1 MKILI
6 SAVSDSDPI
15 RGFHDGALVHIA
27 RKYRPDKIIIVYSDK
42 MLPNK
47 ERNNKVLFSI
57 SENYRPEI
65 IIHEKIIIGE
75 DVFIFDK
82 MYDEFSKII
91 NECYSKEDEFI
102 LNLSSGTPQICAA
115 LFIINRLS
123 GINVKAVQVA
133 SPQKG
138 PNTEDKHD
146 ISEDIDDLISLNEDS
161 TDQFVDRTLEDSA
174 EKFSQDLMKKTIRD
188 FITKYDY
195 KASLELA
202 NQLPNFSG
210 LKEARK
216 KLQDIVDAL
225 DRQDIPQTFKNRKW
239 SDEKKKV
246 LNAYLTIEL
255 QKERGNFSEGLIR
268 IKTLT
273 EFILEDYIDNRYPG
287 LLDRY
292 VDESEKYFLGIWDYS
307 KILKEKKEWTLYNQI
322 KPMINMNTSR
332 NTVAHRLDSI
342 KAEDL
347 KQMGPVL
354 KNLKGLVKEQ
364 YQLTEKDFN
373 FYKDLN
379 KELLELLK

>member
-195 KASLELA
+195 KTSLELA
-202 NQLPNFSG
+202 NQFSDFPG
-210 LKEARK
+210 LKESRK
-216 KLQDIVDAL
+216 KLQNIVDAL
-225 DRQDIPQTFKNRKW
+225 DRQDIPQTLKNRKW

-307 KILKEKKEWTLYNQI
+307 KILKEKREWTLYNQI

>member
-91 NECYSKEDEFI
+91 NECYKKEDEFI

-138 PNTEDKHD
+138 PNIGDKHD

-202 NQLPNFSG
+202 NQLPDFSG

-225 DRQDIPQTFKNRKW
+225 DRQDIPQTVKNRKW

-354 KNLKGLVKEQ
+354 KTLKGLVKEQ

>member
-146 ISEDIDDLISLNEDS
+146 LSEDIDDLISLNEDS

-202 NQLPNFSG
+202 NQLPDFSG

-307 KILKEKKEWTLYNQI
+307 KILKEKREWTLYNQI

-332 NTVAHRLDSI
+332 NTLAHRLDPLQS
-342 KAEDL
+342 EEL
-347 KQMGPVL
+347 RQLGSVL
-354 KNLKGLVKEQ
+354 KNLKALVKEQ
-364 YQLTEKDFN
+364 YQFNEKDFN
-373 FYKDLN
+373 FYKELN

>member
-225 DRQDIPQTFKNRKW
+225 DRQDIPQTLKNRKW

-379 KELLELLK
+379 KEFLELLK

>member
-1 MKILI
+1 M
-6 SAVSDSDPI
+6 
-15 RGFHDGALVHIA
+15 
-27 RKYRPDKIIIVYSDK
+27 
-42 MLPNK
+42 
-47 ERNNKVLFSI
+47 
-57 SENYRPEI
+57 
-65 IIHEKIIIGE
+65 
-75 DVFIFDK
+75 
-82 MYDEFSKII
+82 
-91 NECYSKEDEFI
+91 
-102 LNLSSGTPQICAA
+102 
-115 LFIINRLS
+115 S

-146 ISEDIDDLISLNEDS
+146 ISEDIDVLISLNEDS

-202 NQLPNFSG
+202 NQFSDFPG
-210 LKEARK
+210 LKESRK
-216 KLQDIVDAL
+216 KLQNIVDAL
-225 DRQDIPQTFKNRKW
+225 DRQDIPQTLKNRKW

-307 KILKEKKEWTLYNQI
+307 KILKEKREWTLYNQI

-332 NTVAHRLDSI
+332 NTLAHRLDPLQS
-342 KAEDL
+342 EEL
-347 KQMGPVL
+347 RQLGSVL
-354 KNLKGLVKEQ
+354 KNLKVLVKEQ
-364 YQLTEKDFN
+364 YQFNEKDFN
-373 FYKDLN
+373 FYKELN

>member
-1 MKILI
+1 MKVLI
-6 SAVSDSDPI
+6 SAVGNTDPI
-15 RGFHDGALVHIA
+15 RNFHDGALVHIA
-27 RKYRPDKIIIVYSDK
+27 RKYRPDKIIIVFSEELICKKDDI
-42 MLPNK
+42 
-47 ERNNKVLFSI
+47 EKVIRSI
-57 SENYRPEI
+57 DSQYVPEI
-65 IIHEKIIIGE
+65 VYHEPIILNNEVH
-75 DVFIFDK
+75 IFDT
-82 MYDEFSKII
+82 MFDQFDAII
-91 NECYSKEDEFI
+91 REYYTKDDEFI
-102 LNLSSGTPQICAA
+102 LNLSSGTPQIKSA
-115 LFIINRLS
+115 LFVLNRLS
-123 GINVKAVQVA
+123 EINVKAVQVP
-133 SPQKG
+133 SPEKKSNAG
-138 PNTEDKHD
+138 VGHD
-146 ISEDIDDLISLNEDS
+146 DSEDIDALIDTNIDNKR
-161 TDQFVDRTLEDSA
+161 DFVDRTIEDTS
-174 EKFSQDLMKKTIRD
+174 EKFKQGLMKKTLRD
-188 FITKYDY
+188 FIKKYDY

-202 NQLPNFSG
+202 NQLPDFSG

-342 KAEDL
+342 KSEDL

-354 KNLKGLVKEQ
+354 KTLKGLVKEQ

-373 FYKDLN
+373 FYKGLN

>member
-91 NECYSKEDEFI
+91 NECYKKEDEFI
-102 LNLSSGTPQICAA
+102 LN
-115 LFIINRLS
+115 R
-123 GINVKAVQVA
+123 INVKAVQVA

-138 PNTEDKHD
+138 PNIGDKHD

-202 NQLPNFSG
+202 NQLPDFSG

-225 DRQDIPQTFKNRKW
+225 DRQDIPQTLKNRKW

-268 IKTLT
+268 IKNLT
-273 EFILEDYIDNRYPG
+273 EFILGDYIENRYPG
-287 LLDRY
+287 FLDNY
-292 VDESEKYFLGIWDYS
+292 SNDSVKYYIGIWDYD
-307 KILKEKKEWTLYNQI
+307 KILQEKREWILHNKI
-322 KPMINMNTSR
+322 KPILRMNKTR
-332 NTVAHRLDSI
+332 NTIAHKLDSLDS
-342 KAEDL
+342 EEL
-347 KQMGPVL
+347 KQLGPVL
-354 KNLKGLVKEQ
+354 KALKGLIKEQ

-373 FYKDLN
+373 FYKDFN

>member
-42 MLPNK
+42 MITNK

-91 NECYSKEDEFI
+91 NECYKKEDEFI

-202 NQLPNFSG
+202 NRFSDFPG
-210 LKEARK
+210 LKEFRK

-225 DRQDIPQTFKNRKW
+225 DRQDIPQSLKNRKW

-273 EFILEDYIDNRYPG
+273 EFILEDYINNRYPG
-287 LLDRY
+287 FLDNY
-292 VDESEKYFLGIWDYS
+292 VNESEKYYLGIQDYN
-307 KILKEKKEWTLYNQI
+307 KILQTKDRILSDKI
-322 KPMINMNTSR
+322 KPILRMNKTR

-342 KAEDL
+342 KSEDL

-354 KNLKGLVKEQ
+354 KTLKGLVKEQ
-364 YQLTEKDFN
+364 YQFNEKDFN
-373 FYKDLN
+373 FYKELN

>member
-202 NQLPNFSG
+202 NQFSDFPG
-210 LKEARK
+210 LKESRK

-225 DRQDIPQTFKNRKW
+225 DRQDIPQTLKNRKW

-307 KILKEKKEWTLYNQI
+307 KILKEKREWTLYNQI

-332 NTVAHRLDSI
+332 NTLAHRLDPLQS
-342 KAEDL
+342 EEL
-347 KQMGPVL
+347 RQLGSVL
-354 KNLKGLVKEQ
+354 KNLKALVKEQ
-364 YQLTEKDFN
+364 YQFNEKDFN
-373 FYKDLN
+373 FYKELN

>member
-202 NQLPNFSG
+202 NQLPDFSG

-225 DRQDIPQTFKNRKW
+225 DRQDIPQTLKNRKW

-307 KILKEKKEWTLYNQI
+307 KILKEKREWTLYNQI

-332 NTVAHRLDSI
+332 NTLAHRLDPLQS
-342 KAEDL
+342 EEL
-347 KQMGPVL
+347 RQLGSVL
-354 KNLKGLVKEQ
+354 KNLKALVKEQ
-364 YQLTEKDFN
+364 YQFNEKDFN
-373 FYKDLN
+373 FYKELN

>member
-202 NQLPNFSG
+202 NQLPDFSG
-210 LKEARK
+210 LKESRK
-216 KLQDIVDAL
+216 KLQNIVDAL
-225 DRQDIPQTFKNRKW
+225 DRQDIPQTLKNRKW

-379 KELLELLK
+379 KELFELLK

>member
-1 MKILI
+1 MSRQYKFQVLKKK
-6 SAVSDSDPI
+6 SNAGV
-15 RGFHDGALVHIA
+15 GHD
-27 RKYRPDKIIIVYSDK
+27 D
-42 MLPNK
+42 
-47 ERNNKVLFSI
+47 
-57 SENYRPEI
+57 
-65 IIHEKIIIGE
+65 
-75 DVFIFDK
+75 
-82 MYDEFSKII
+82 
-91 NECYSKEDEFI
+91 
-102 LNLSSGTPQICAA
+102 
-115 LFIINRLS
+115 
-123 GINVKAVQVA
+123 
-133 SPQKG
+133 
-138 PNTEDKHD
+138 
-146 ISEDIDDLISLNEDS
+146 SEDIDALIDTNIDNKR
-161 TDQFVDRTLEDSA
+161 DFVDRTIEDTS
-174 EKFSQDLMKKTIRD
+174 EKFKQGLMKKTLRD
-188 FITKYDY
+188 FIKKYDY

-202 NQLPNFSG
+202 NQLPDFSG

-342 KAEDL
+342 KSEDL

-354 KNLKGLVKEQ
+354 KTLKGLVKEQ

-373 FYKDLN
+373 FYKGLN